1 LLGCE
6 IIFVS
11 SALKDL
17 SLELIGDGIS
27 IWELHGILLG
37 LVIVL
42 TLGQWMSDYGHYF
55 LRNLI
60 KNLGVMPP
68 VVILLFIGVVTVVH
82 IPRIVIQEIE
92 YRNGDIGEIWD
103 PSQMNLSS
111 SPYFEGWHRAGLWIQ
126 FDLFWWIKSD

>member
-42 TLGQWMSDYGHYF
+42 TLSQGMSDYGHYF
-55 LRNLI
+55 VRDLI
-60 KNLGVMPP
+60 KHFRVMPP
-68 VVILLFIGVVTVVH
+68 VVILLFIGIFTVVH
-82 IPRIVIQEIE
+82 VPRVVIQEIE
-92 YRNGDIGEIWD
+92 YRNRDI
-103 PSQMNLSS
+103 
-111 SPYFEGWHRAGLWIQ
+111 
-126 FDLFWWIKSD
+126 